1 MTGTDNASWHIYV
14 GEIPHS
20 DRGDFWVSFESRP
33 DLEKTKDNIYGR
45 CLPCI
50 QNLYEQLKQGA
61 HEIALGPAYHCWKVT
76 AVLNGVEECL
86 SLLQVYENKFPL
98 GHVHGKFGSG
108 RPFSET
114 KVVVF
119 HTEEE
124 TARDLVRERLE
135 GCLPEVNPKA
145 KIQISRACAV
155 LYEDILGDWREW
167 QPVSVIKHPE
177 KVEPLIQRIRKALF
191 WSVL

>member
-1 MTGTDNASWHIYV
+1 MSDTDKASWHIYV
-14 GEIPHS
+14 GEIPHTEK
-20 DRGDFWVSFESRP
+20 GDFWVSFESTP
-33 DLEKTKDNIYGR
+33 GLEKTKADIYGR

-61 HEIALGPAYHCWKVT
+61 CEISLGPAYHCWKVT

-86 SLLQVYENKFPL
+86 ALLQVYENKFPE
-98 GHVHGKFGSG
+98 GHVYGKFGSG

-119 HTEEE
+119 HTEDE
-124 TARDLVRERLE
+124 TVRDLVRKRLE
-135 GCLPEVNPKA
+135 TCLPEVKSNA

-155 LYEDILGDWREW
+155 LYEEILGDWREW

-191 WSVL
+191 WAVL